1 MAANPLLLL
10 EKQLKFPD
18 TLIWGQKII
27 SSLLQKAYT
36 QFPTFF
42 PDSEIQLAFQNS
54 LLILRSQFREKR
66 NDKLLS
72 CKDKTSNDQILL
84 F

>member
-10 EKQLKFPD
+10 EKQLKFPH
-18 TLIWGQKII
+18 TLILGQKIS
-27 SSLLQKAYT
+27 SSLLPKAYT
-36 QFPTFF
+36 QFPIFF
-42 PDSEIQLAFQNS
+42 PDSEIQLAFQTS

-66 NDKLLS
+66 NDKRLS
-72 CKDKTSNDQILL
+72 RKDKTSNYQILL

>member
-10 EKQLKFPD
+10 EKQLEFPD
-18 TLIWGQKII
+18 TVILGQKTS
-27 SSLLQKAYT
+27 SSLLPKAYT

-42 PDSEIQLAFQNS
+42 PDSEIQLAFQKS
-54 LLILRSQFREKR
+54 LLILRSKFREKR

-72 CKDKTSNDQILL
+72 HKDKTSNYQILL

>member
-10 EKQLKFPD
+10 EKQLEFPD
-18 TLIWGQKII
+18 MLILGQKTS
-27 SSLLQKAYT
+27 SSLLPKAST

-54 LLILRSQFREKR
+54 LLILRSQLREKR
-66 NDKLLS
+66 NDKWLS
-72 CKDKTSNDQILL
+72 RKDKTSNYQILL